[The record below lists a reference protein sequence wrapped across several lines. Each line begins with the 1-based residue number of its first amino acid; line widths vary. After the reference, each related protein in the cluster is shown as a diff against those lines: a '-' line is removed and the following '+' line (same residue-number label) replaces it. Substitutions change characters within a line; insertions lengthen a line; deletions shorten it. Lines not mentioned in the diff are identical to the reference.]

1 MAVIV
6 YVVGKTP
13 TIAAF
18 ERFFTFQWNFI
29 AKPTIY
35 LHNDGYFVVKFVVM
49 EDKDVVLYS
58 GPYTM
63 NSKPDVVK
71 MWNAD
76 FDFTNEVLK
85 TIPLWIQLP
94 KLPLNCWE
102 DDSLSRIGSTLGV
115 LIYVDAC
122 TTKVER
128 ISYARIL
135 VKIDVTRP
143 LPIQIMVEDPNGRE
157 FEQEIWYDWMPMYC
171 NKYLQLDHMCQE
183 SQKKAL
189 PKQQKGR
196 NQKPQQFWRKIGHE
210 EGGLQS
216 DQVIQ
221 KVAVSHTQV
230 QGMKMKGNENI
241 QQQSLSKSLEM
252 TIEEEGWKTVKNK
265 SISKGAKNM
274 RTQG

>member
-71 MWNAD
+71 MWNVD

-102 DDSLSRIGSTLGV
+102 DDSLSRTGSTLGV

-157 FEQEIWYDWMPMYC
+157 FEQEIWYD
-171 NKYLQLDHMCQE
+171 
-183 SQKKAL
+183 
-189 PKQQKGR
+189 
-196 NQKPQQFWRKIGHE
+196 
-210 EGGLQS
+210 
-216 DQVIQ
+216 
-221 KVAVSHTQV
+221 
-230 QGMKMKGNENI
+230 
-241 QQQSLSKSLEM
+241 
-252 TIEEEGWKTVKNK
+252 
-265 SISKGAKNM
+265 
-274 RTQG
+274 